1 MKFNITCILFL
12 VFYLSNAQELAVLKY
27 KGGGDWYSNPTALK
41 NLVQFS
47 NANLD
52 TALDPKIAT
61 VSPDSPELFN
71 YPYVYLTG
79 HGNVYF
85 DDKDAKN
92 LRGYL
97 LSGGFLHV
105 DDNYG
110 LDPYFRKAIKR
121 VFPDK
126 DLVEIPSDHPIFSQ
140 FYTFESGL
148 PKIHIHD
155 GKPPQLFGIFDEDRL
170 MLVYSYESDLGNG
183 WEDPEVHNNP
193 EEVRLKALRMGAN
206 IIQYAFLN

>member
-1 MKFNITCILFL
+1 MKKALICFFTL
-12 VFYLSNAQELAVLKY
+12 VCYLTDAQELAVLKY

-47 NANLD
+47 NANLN
-52 TALDPKIAT
+52 TALDQKIAT
-61 VSPDSPELFN
+61 VPPDSPELYN
-71 YPYVYLTG
+71 YPYIYLTG

-85 DDKDAKN
+85 DDNDAKN
-92 LRGYL
+92 LREYL

-126 DLVEIPSDHPIFSQ
+126 ELIEIPADHPIFNQ
-140 FYTFESGL
+140 YYTFENGL

-183 WEDPEVHNNP
+183 WEDPEVHNDP

-206 IIQYAFLN
+206 IIKYAFLN

>member
-1 MKFNITCILFL
+1 MKINFACILILLFS
-12 VFYLSNAQELAVLKY
+12 FAPAQELAVLKY

-47 NANLD
+47 NANLN
-52 TALDPKIAT
+52 TALDQKIAT

-85 DDKDAKN
+85 DEDDSEN
-92 LRGYL
+92 LRNYL

-110 LDPYFRKAIKR
+110 LDLYFRKAIKQ

-126 DLVEIPSDHPIFSQ
+126 ELVEIPADHPIFNLYYQ
-140 FYTFESGL
+140 FENGL

-155 GKPPQLFGIFDEDRL
+155 GKPPQLFGIFDDDRL
-170 MLVYSYESDLGNG
+170 ILVYSYESDLGNG
-183 WEDPEVHNNP
+183 WEDPEVHNDP

-206 IIQYAFLN
+206 IIKYAFLN